1 MIVLTAGRVD
11 TSAHPTEEDRQ
22 FVAYRQVRM
31 HEIQPKLA
39 RLSAHG
45 RQIILAQSGHEI
57 PRDAPEA
64 VIAAA
69 HDIVLDRR

>member
-1 MIVLTAGRVD
+1 
-11 TSAHPTEEDRQ
+11 
-22 FVAYRQVRM
+22 M

-39 RLSAHG
+39 RLSTHG

-57 PRDAPEA
+57 PRDAPQA

>member
-1 MIVLTAGRVD
+1 VHPHLPVD
-11 TSAHPTEEDRQ
+11 HELPIL
-22 FVAYRQVRM
+22 FCRM
-31 HEIQPKLA
+31 
-39 RLSAHG
+39 R
-45 RQIILAQSGHEI
+45 RCIILAQSGHEI